1 MGTYTLLAD
10 ENSRFSKD
18 RNLFKPF
25 KAHVVFNILVNGEL
39 TFSDN
44 QMMSSP
50 NLRLLVRDDGI
61 IRTLVKDGQ
70 IRVACRDPHGE
81 GPQTLQETFEQFLAE
96 QKIPPAYRDLGES
109 PEIDFMQRHGSLV
122 PWQYD
127 AVRRNFTSECER
139 IILEQGRRS
148 FETAQVDFLHD
159 ALREESQANEGLG
172 RIFLQRDL
180 PDMMDKA
187 GILDS
192 ARALEFLTRCSDAV
206 YLSNLPKTIGL
217 QPIYAEE
224 HRDSFMLL
232 RGGRYELSDMGDPL
246 DLKPRLTAKHFTE
259 GLNMLDV
266 EDIESVHQ
274 SDAFREFHRLN
285 SDPDPVASFDPL
297 FIVYGEL
304 NRVIE
309 DRIFTRFR
317 ELAGHSPAPDPRQ
330 LRKQYGSWVSQGIKR
345 ATDVLSITP
354 VFPSISGVALGWASS
369 FLVDAVN
376 AKINPER
383 KHIDAA
389 MHDLERAELEAYLR
403 SQGKGDSLQF
413 EHDVEAS
420 DGFEREIIVR

>member
-18 RNLFKPF
+18 DKLLKPF
-25 KAHVVFNILVNGEL
+25 KAHVLFNVLVNGEL

-50 NLRLLVRDDGI
+50 NLRLLVRNDGVV
-61 IRTLVKDGQ
+61 RTMIKDSQ
-70 IRVACRDPHGE
+70 LRLACRDPQGD
-81 GPQTLQETFEQFLAE
+81 GPQTLHATFEIFAE
-96 QKIPPAYRDLGES
+96 EKKIPPAFRNLQES
-109 PEIDFMQRHGSLV
+109 PEIDFMQQHGTLI

-127 AVRRNFTSECER
+127 AVRRNFTRECER
-139 IILEQGRRS
+139 IILEQGRKS
-148 FETAQVDFLHD
+148 FASGQVDFLRD
-159 ALREESQANEGLG
+159 ALREEADANEGLG

-180 PDMMDKA
+180 PDKMERA
-187 GILDS
+187 GLL
-192 ARALEFLTRCSDAV
+192 ARTQALEFLTRCSDAV

-224 HRDSFMLL
+224 HRESFMLL

-266 EDIESVHQ
+266 EDIAKVHE
-274 SDAFREFHRLN
+274 SDAFRDFHRLN
-285 SDPDPVASFDPL
+285 NDPDPVGSFDHL
-297 FIVYGEL
+297 FLAYGEL

-309 DRIFTRFR
+309 DRIITRFH
-317 ELAGHSPAPDPRQ
+317 ELARHSPAPDPRQ

-345 ATDVLSITP
+345 ATDVLSIVP
-354 VFPSISGVALGWASS
+354 VFPSITGVALGWASS

-383 KHIDAA
+383 KHLDAT
-389 MHDLERAELEAYLR
+389 MHDLERAKLEAYLR
-403 SQGKGDSLQF
+403 SQGKGEALEF
-413 EHDVEAS
+413 EHDVETTG
-420 DGFEREIIVR
+420 GFDREIIVR